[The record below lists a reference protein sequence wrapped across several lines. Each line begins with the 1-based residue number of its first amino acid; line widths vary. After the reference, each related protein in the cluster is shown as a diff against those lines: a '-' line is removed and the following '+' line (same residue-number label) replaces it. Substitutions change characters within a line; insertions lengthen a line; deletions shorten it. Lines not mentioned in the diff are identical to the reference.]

1 MVVVRLVGIARPG
14 MAESIADAGNRL
26 AGVEIHTVAAGGLVA
41 LLAPADWRERF
52 CLFGR
57 RRALEAIVVSER
69 VLEDAARLGPI
80 LPARPGT
87 LLADKAEAVAL
98 LLDHGPRLARALAA
112 HGNDAQYQ
120 VTITWDPQATL
131 AAQRGHPALAAAEA
145 AAAAGAVTQ
154 AGSIIQSFMAA
165 HKAALGGEILA
176 RLRGIA
182 KDIIALP
189 VDHVDMLANVAVL
202 VGPGGVPQLEQTLA
216 ELDGELAGNNRIR
229 LIGPLPPASFAAIS
243 IERPN
248 PQRVAAARR
257 VLGVEAEMGPEDLR
271 RAYLTVVRASHP
283 DVAGDAADS
292 DGLGAATAAFRL
304 LARVSEIPR
313 RSGACRLLLVD
324 IGRPDEFRP
333 AAA

>member
-1 MVVVRLVGIARPG
+1 MDEAIAG
-14 MAESIADAGNRL
+14 VGNRL
-26 AGVEIHTVAAGGLVA
+26 AGVAIRTVAAGGLVA
-41 LLAPADWRERF
+41 LLAPGDWRERF

-57 RRALEAIVVSER
+57 RRALQAIVLSER
-69 VLEDAARLGPI
+69 MLEEVARLGPI

-87 LLADKAEAVAL
+87 LLADEAEAVAL
-98 LLDHGPRLARALAA
+98 LIDHGPRLARALAA

-131 AAQRGHPALAAAEA
+131 AAQRGHPELAAAGA
-145 AAAAGAVTQ
+145 AAAAGAIIR
-154 AGSIIQSFMAA
+154 AGSIIQGFMAA
-165 HKAALGGEILA
+165 QKAALAGEILA
-176 RLRGIA
+176 RLRGSA

-202 VGPGGVPQLEQTLA
+202 VAPDGAPQLEQTLA
-216 ELDGELAGNNRIR
+216 ELDGELAGDNRIR

-248 PQRVAAARR
+248 PRRVAAARC
-257 VLGVEAEMGPEDLR
+257 VLGVGSDIGSEDLR
-271 RAYLTVVRASHP
+271 RAYLTVVRATHP
-283 DVAGDAADS
+283 DVAGDAADA

-313 RSGACRLLLVD
+313 TSGACRLLLVD